1 MSRDYKTRKPA
12 KSTNEKS
19 GSTFLGGFVGYAL
32 GLVSAIGIWM
42 YLNHIPSPFLPNEKV
57 ASSSEKSETLQP
69 SDQTKTPAKPTHEE
83 PLSSI
88 EEKPRF
94 DFYKILPGIEEPEID
109 QTFKQADEQPAQPQA
124 IAKNPENSNKSTEV
138 VQPQIV
144 QQLTLTHPGVNP
156 VEEKQ
161 QSASIYPRNYPAE
174 TVQQPVAPQVKNTK
188 PTEIIQPQIV
198 QQPALTHPG
207 VNPIEEKQ
215 QSASIHPR
223 NYSAETVQQP
233 LTPQAKNPTP
243 REKYFLQ
250 AGSFRKNDDA
260 DTQKAK
266 LALLGVLSSIQS
278 IDLAEKGIWYRVR
291 IGPFTNKEDTDKAS
305 ASLKENGI
313 ETQFI
318 KAQ

>member
-57 ASSSEKSETLQP
+57 ASSSEKSGTPQP
-69 SDQTKTPAKPTHEE
+69 PDQTKTPEKSTHEE

-124 IAKNPENSNKSTEV
+124 IAKNPENSNKSTEI

-144 QQLTLTHPGVNP
+144 QQLTLTHPGVRP

-161 QSASIYPRNYPAE
+161 QSASIYPRNHPAE
-174 TVQQPVAPQVKNTK
+174 TVQQPVVPQVKSTKPTEIVQPQIVQQPTLTHPGVNPVEEKKQSASIHPRNHSAETVQQPVVPQVKNTK
-188 PTEIIQPQIV
+188 PT
-198 QQPALTHPG
+198 
-207 VNPIEEKQ
+207 
-215 QSASIHPR
+215 
-223 NYSAETVQQP
+223 
-233 LTPQAKNPTP
+233 
-243 REKYFLQ
+243 EKYFLQ